1 MKNILTLLIL
11 TAAISSAGYAKNH
24 HVSVEADKPQ
34 ADTIEVDSL
43 AKYTRLTDDD
53 YRRVAEELGVETAT
67 IKAVVEI
74 EAGTAH
80 KGFAAPGIP
89 LINFDATVFRRNLSR
104 AGKSYS
110 RHAKNPA
117 FRSPDIRRHGSY
129 GMAQWAR
136 LENAR
141 TIDVDIAN
149 VSAFWGMFQIG
160 GFNWKKCGCKSVD
173 EFVNRMSESEAQQ
186 LELFAQFCKNS
197 NLVQYLKTR
206 NWSKFAYYYNGP
218 SYRSRGYHTKLNSA
232 YRKHSRNH

>member
-11 TAAISSAGYAKNH
+11 AAAISSAGYAKNH

-34 ADTIEVDSL
+34 ADTVEVDSL
-43 AKYTRLTDDD
+43 AKYTLLTDDD

-117 FRSPDIRRHGSY
+117 FRSPDIRRHDS
-129 GMAQWAR
+129 
-136 LENAR
+136 
-141 TIDVDIAN
+141 
-149 VSAFWGMFQIG
+149 
-160 GFNWKKCGCKSVD
+160 
-173 EFVNRMSESEAQQ
+173 
-186 LELFAQFCKNS
+186 
-197 NLVQYLKTR
+197 KTH
-206 NWSKFAYYYNGP
+206 AP
-218 SYRSRGYHTKLNSA
+218 
-232 YRKHSRNH
+232 